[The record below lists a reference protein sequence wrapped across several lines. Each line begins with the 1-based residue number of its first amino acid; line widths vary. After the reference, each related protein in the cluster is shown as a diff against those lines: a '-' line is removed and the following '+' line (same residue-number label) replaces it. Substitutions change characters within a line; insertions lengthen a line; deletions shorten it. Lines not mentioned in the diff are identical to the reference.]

1 MAHPASDAGPRLSG
15 HCPDLPRR
23 PSRIAKGVPSRPSNC
38 SSMNGEAAE
47 DRSGDGRA
55 AKGYVVALM
64 GALGGAVVSG
74 LVGLLI
80 LTLVVNRFDWEDAS
94 LNSVFD
100 GFVWTIFLAVVL
112 LPVVCFIVGGAGTY
126 LLLRLT
132 GHRAPLRTA
141 LYTMVLSAPC
151 VFVTAKLVDGQ
162 GLSLL
167 VGLVAASLIARR
179 LALGPA

>member
-1 MAHPASDAGPRLSG
+1 MD
-15 HCPDLPRR
+15 
-23 PSRIAKGVPSRPSNC
+23 
-38 SSMNGEAAE
+38 GEAAK
-47 DRSGDGRA
+47 DPSGDGRA

-64 GALGGAVVSG
+64 GALAGAVVSG

-80 LTLVVNRFDWEDAS
+80 LTLVVNRFDWENAS

-100 GFVWTIFLAVVL
+100 GFVWTIVLAVVFI
-112 LPVVCFIVGGAGTY
+112 PVACFLVGGAGTY

-141 LYTMVLSAPC
+141 LYTMVLSGPS
-151 VFVTAKLVDGQ
+151 VFVAAQFLDGE

-167 VGLVAASLIARR
+167 VGLVAASLTARR
-179 LALGPA
+179 LALGSA